1 MAFSEYMN
9 FIVFPFGPLAH
20 PQKNLRNHC
29 PLTFTLD
36 CLDCQGCLMSESTP
50 ASLFHICTPKQTLSS
65 YFVLEIP
72 YFDLIF
78 TLIFEAIFLF
88 FLL

>member
-1 MAFSEYMN
+1 
-9 FIVFPFGPLAH
+9 
-20 PQKNLRNHC
+20 
-29 PLTFTLD
+29 
-36 CLDCQGCLMSESTP
+36 MSESTP

-78 TLIFEAIFLF
+78 TLIFEAIFLYFAVRFTIEMRLIHILCLLF
-88 FLL
+88 FFSLVFQAIYLVLSYLFIHYTHSN